1 MQRRNTASRSRSP
14 RCCKPRPTPGSAA
27 IALRLS
33 VYVQPRA
40 SKNEIAGLHDGVL
53 KVRLTAP
60 PVEGAANEALIRLI
74 AEVLGVP
81 RRQVS
86 VVAGS
91 SGRRKI
97 LQIEGVSAAQ
107 LAALTAGQLVADA
120 DNN

>member
-1 MQRRNTASRSRSP
+1 VRSQ
-14 RCCKPRPTPGSAA
+14 T

-40 SKNEIAGLHDGVL
+40 SKNELAGLHDGCL

-60 PVEGAANEALIRLI
+60 PVEGAANDALLRLI
-74 AEVLGVP
+74 AAELGIP
-81 RRQVS
+81 RRQVA

-97 LQIEGVSAAQ
+97 LEIDGVSAAQ
-107 LAALTAGQLVADA
+107 LAALGAGKLVADA
-120 DNN
+120 DDD